1 VRQYRER
8 GWVIAVGHT
17 HSRGGADK
25 LARMLGI
32 TFENCFDPIIE
43 EGDAKNFDQTV
54 LEFFTNLYY
63 STMQIHEKESDPD
76 FLLKRKITKW
86 LLSKM
91 IMRLT
96 RLFGD
101 FWGWVRGGVPSGCW
115 NTSHMD
121 SWIMA
126 MYFCL
131 FGLHTIMNAPEEMQE
146 ELEDAFFNAIR
157 AVFYGDD
164 HLWNKGKGLAAQ
176 YFSADQF
183 ARFCERYFGVIIR
196 DIVTG
201 ATFCSDVVNGELSRK
216 GCTMLKHQFILNPCK
231 DEGQST
237 FLPFREWKEFL
248 IRAVWG
254 RETKNRDGLDVMM
267 SCVGHAYGTYASN
280 PDAYLRLRLLFECLV
295 RELKIDPNQAII
307 ESFRKFEVTDLKK
320 LRQLGVSV
328 DELLTGFPSWEKLVE
343 KNKLDWAYLDN
354 IVSNID
360 AGLDSTTLDW

>member
-1 VRQYRER
+1 
-8 GWVIAVGHT
+8 
-17 HSRGGADK
+17 
-25 LARMLGI
+25 
-32 TFENCFDPIIE
+32 
-43 EGDAKNFDQTV
+43 
-54 LEFFTNLYY
+54 
-63 STMQIHEKESDPD
+63 
-76 FLLKRKITKW
+76 
-86 LLSKM
+86 
-91 IMRLT
+91 
-96 RLFGD
+96 
-101 FWGWVRGGVPSGCW
+101 
-115 NTSHMD
+115 
-121 SWIMA
+121 
-126 MYFCL
+126 
-131 FGLHTIMNAPEEMQE
+131 
-146 ELEDAFFNAIR
+146 LEDAFFNAIR

-280 PDAYLRLRLLFECLV
+280 PEAYLRLRLLFECLV